1 MNVDEISPKRALN
14 LIQEGTHVFVD
25 VREPYEVDEVAYDV
39 NGLTIPLGE
48 IEVRMDE
55 FPKDKTVI
63 IGCRSGKRSMN
74 ACMFLKMNGFENVL
88 NLEGGI
94 IGWIESECPTK

>member
-1 MNVDEISPKRALN
+1 MNIEEISPKKALN
-14 LIQEGTHVFVD
+14 LIQDGTHVFVD

-39 NGLTIPLGE
+39 NGMHIPLGE
-48 IEVRMDE
+48 IEVRIEE
-55 FPKDKTVI
+55 FPKDKQII

-74 ACMFLKMNGFENVL
+74 ACMFLKMNGFDNVN

-94 IGWIESECPTK
+94 IGWIENECPTK

>member
-1 MNVDEISPKRALN
+1 MNIEEISPKKALS
-14 LIQEGTHVFVD
+14 LIQDGTHVFVD

-39 NGLTIPLGE
+39 NGMHIPLGE
-48 IEVRMDE
+48 IEVRIEE
-55 FPKDKTVI
+55 FPKDKQII

-74 ACMFLKMNGFENVL
+74 ACMFLKMNGFDNVN

-94 IGWIESECPTK
+94 IGWIENECPTK